1 MPNVEKNP
9 PCDCPLTAGVF
20 KAGANRGYRVR
31 IPQRVDFTP
40 RDLEKY
46 SSAVSLSDME
56 VFLFPELIL
65 SLALAN
71 IMSPI
76 IWTWKEDPWFAG
88 LDKMSPYKKA
98 LRVKQYIIDK
108 YAFNLDLDTWGLTTK
123 ETELARF
130 SSFIDEKALSKSNA
144 LFGYEGDK
152 YYFDIDI
159 RRHFGLDK
167 YNSNVIPYWKTETI
181 EAMTAFWRKEGHDRG
196 AGECVSFSVLYY
208 AALFI
213 LAGIPLEDMYMMATP
228 LHSQNFIDMKD
239 GVLTNNR
246 RLVTK
251 IMWCNGTE
259 LSAKARR
266 ALENEEI
273 TMVCT
278 NEGYVHTLYPEATIP
293 RERYQRFCRQLSS
306 FLETPPTNEILVN
319 FLRQAPKWQPYF
331 QFSAVVDERLT
342 YFPAEDLYTAE
353 ETNLSAN
360 APTLDRLA
368 DTLPKENPRH
378 EPLPRRVLISRPLEE
393 IYKELGRDFTVEF
406 KTFCHI
412 SPRLPAAD
420 KDYHDSFAISLQ
432 GLNTREEII
441 AYLSSIR
448 KESSIADLAFT
459 AYRDLNLSPW
469 EPFLKAALERNPVCL
484 EAVRRRSP
492 MAIYEILRDFG
503 SDSIYDG
510 TRLAQPDEVW
520 NFKTGDGL
528 EKAVCMWNILR
539 DRFPA
544 QHWSIEIRDQ
554 NACLSC
560 QTHSYCF
567 PTAKGYEGLLL
578 TYPLG
583 LEC

>member
-1 MPNVEKNP
+1 MLNTDKNCSCHCSP
-9 PCDCPLTAGVF
+9 PASGSKEDTAGRRPLTPAF
-20 KAGANRGYRVR
+20 S
-31 IPQRVDFTP
+31 P
-40 RDLEKY
+40 RELEKY

-56 VFLFPELIL
+56 VFLFPELIV

-76 IWTWKEDPWFAG
+76 IWSWKEDPWFAG
-88 LDKMSPYKKA
+88 LEKMSPYKKA

-123 ETELARF
+123 ETELERF
-130 SSFIDEKALSKSNA
+130 SSFVDEKSLAKSNA

-181 EAMTAFWRKEGHDRG
+181 EAMSAFWRKEGHDRG

-213 LAGIPLEDMYMMATP
+213 LADIPLEDMYMMATP
-228 LHSQNFIDMKD
+228 LHSQNFVDMKD

-251 IMWCNGTE
+251 AMWCNGTE

-273 TMVCT
+273 TIVCT
-278 NEGYVHTLYPEATIP
+278 NEGYVHTLYPEATMP
-293 RERYQRFCRQLSS
+293 RERYQHFCRQLTS
-306 FLETPPTNEILVN
+306 FLDTQPTNEILIN
-319 FLRQAPKWQPYF
+319 FLRQAPAWQTRF
-331 QFSAVVDERLT
+331 QFTAKVEESQS
-342 YFPAEDLYTAE
+342 YFKSEELFAAEG
-353 ETNLSAN
+353 TNLSAN
-360 APTLDRLA
+360 SPTCAKLA
-368 DTLPKENPRH
+368 ATLPQTSRFP
-378 EPLPRRVLISRPLEE
+378 EPLPERLLVSLPLKE
-393 IYKELGRDFTVEF
+393 IYRELGEKF
-406 KTFCHI
+406 KEQFLAFCRI
-412 SPRLPAAD
+412 TPRLPGQD
-420 KDYHDSFAISLQ
+420 KEYRPAFPVRLA
-432 GLNTREEII
+432 GLKTRQEII
-441 AYLSSIR
+441 DYLTSIR
-448 KESSIADLAFT
+448 KESSIADLAFM

-469 EPFLKAALERNPVCL
+469 EPFLKAALERNPVCR

-492 MAIYEILRDFG
+492 MAVYEILRKFG
-503 SDSIYDG
+503 SDSIYDSA
-510 TRLAQPDEVW
+510 RLAQPDEVW

-528 EKAVCMWNILR
+528 EKAICMWAIVR
-539 DRFPA
+539 EKYPE
-544 QHWSIEIRDQ
+544 HPWSLEIRDQ

-560 QTHSYCF
+560 GSHSYCF

-578 TYPLG
+578 EYPLRD
-583 LEC
+583 ESKKD

>member
-1 MPNVEKNP
+1 MPKFNTA
-9 PCDCPLTAGVF
+9 CACRCPLPAGCGK
-20 KAGANRGYRVR
+20 KAGSRSYTVHNPEKADLN
-31 IPQRVDFTP
+31 P
-40 RDLEKY
+40 RELEKY

-56 VFLFPELIL
+56 VFLFPELII

-76 IWTWKEDPWFAG
+76 IWSWKDDPWFKG
-88 LDKMSPYKKA
+88 LEKMSPYKKA

-123 ETELARF
+123 EKELARF
-130 SSFIDEKALSKSNA
+130 SSFVDERALSRSNA

-213 LAGIPLEDMYMMATP
+213 LAGIPLEDMYMLATP
-228 LHSQNFIDMKD
+228 LHSQNFIDMKE

-251 IMWCNGTE
+251 SMWCNGTE

-273 TMVCT
+273 TIVCS
-278 NEGYVHTLYPEATIP
+278 NEGYAHTLYPEATIP
-293 RERYQRFCRQLSS
+293 KERYQRFCRQLTA
-306 FLETPPTNEILVN
+306 FLDTPPSNDILVN
-319 FLRQAPKWQPYF
+319 FLRHAAKWQESF
-331 QFSAVVDERLT
+331 QFAAMVDDRLT
-342 YFPAEDLYTAE
+342 YFPAEALYAAE
-353 ETNLSAN
+353 STNLAAN
-360 APTLDRLA
+360 APTLAKLA
-368 DTLPKENPRH
+368 DTLPKDAPRH
-378 EPLPRRVLISRPLEE
+378 APLPERVLVSRPLEE
-393 IYKELGRDFTVEF
+393 IYSALGQEFTEEF
-406 KTFCHI
+406 KGFCRVN
-412 SPRLPAAD
+412 PRLPAEA
-420 KDYHDSFAISLQ
+420 KEYRASVPISLA
-432 GLNTREEII
+432 GLKTREEII
-441 AYLSSIR
+441 DYLASMR
-448 KESSIADLAFT
+448 QESSIADLAFM

-484 EAVRRRSP
+484 EAARRRSP
-492 MAIYEILRDFG
+492 MAVYEILRGFDG
-503 SDSIYDG
+503 ESIYDG
-510 TRLAQPDEVW
+510 ARLAQPDEVW

-528 EKAVCMWNILR
+528 EKAICMWNIMR
-539 DRFPA
+539 EKYPE
-544 QHWSIEIRDQ
+544 HPWSIEIRDQ

-560 QTHSYCF
+560 GTHSYCF
-567 PTAKGYEGLLL
+567 PTAKGYDGLLL
-578 TYPLG
+578 VYPM
-583 LEC
+583 EFDC